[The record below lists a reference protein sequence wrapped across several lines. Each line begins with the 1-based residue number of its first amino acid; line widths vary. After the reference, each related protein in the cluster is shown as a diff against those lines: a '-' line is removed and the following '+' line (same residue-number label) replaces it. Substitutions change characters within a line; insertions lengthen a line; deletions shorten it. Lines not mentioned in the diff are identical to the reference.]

1 MYETENQTVLI
12 MTTQLFLNSLLLLRK
27 CIGGTN
33 LHVILFNYTVYSWMF
48 IVINSSIMNNFTI
61 VWTSGNL
68 TIDRLVSTLG
78 KIFSSAHPSYA
89 KILTLLITD
98 ITEI

>member
-33 LHVILFNYTVYSWMF
+33 LHVILFNYTVYS
-48 IVINSSIMNNFTI
+48 
-61 VWTSGNL
+61 
-68 TIDRLVSTLG
+68 
-78 KIFSSAHPSYA
+78 
-89 KILTLLITD
+89 
-98 ITEI
+98 